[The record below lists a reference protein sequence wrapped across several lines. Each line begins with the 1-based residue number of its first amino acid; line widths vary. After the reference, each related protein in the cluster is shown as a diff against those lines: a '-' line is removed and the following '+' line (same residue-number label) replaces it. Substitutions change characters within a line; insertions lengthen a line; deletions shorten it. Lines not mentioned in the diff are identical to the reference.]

1 MSGGEKDGERG
12 RHALLPSFFLTFME
26 FCTSIIIGVLFG
38 INCQSEKEYR
48 LHQEKGRGYG

>member
-26 FCTSIIIGVLFG
+26 FCTSIIIGGLFG